1 MNRPKQG
8 GLDSDA
14 GHSMALASERIHS
27 EGREMNKQS
36 SKSSRSATSV
46 GAPAGRASFARLVS
60 HLIPAFGLAALAGA
74 LGGLLLIT
82 TIMLPPRAAQASTWL
97 NGDRLPFNGADW
109 GACAIRNG
117 ALLCWG
123 GGVTR
128 QSRKRP

>member
-36 SKSSRSATSV
+36 SKSSRSATSAS
-46 GAPAGRASFARLVS
+46 APAGRAHFARLVS

-74 LGGLLLIT
+74 PSSRRQRRTGHDGQRRNRRCHIGV
-82 TIMLPPRAAQASTWL
+82 AWL
-97 NGDRLPFNGADW
+97 RD
-109 GACAIRNG
+109 
-117 ALLCWG
+117 
-123 GGVTR
+123 
-128 QSRKRP
+128 

>member
-1 MNRPKQG
+1 
-8 GLDSDA
+8 
-14 GHSMALASERIHS
+14 
-27 EGREMNKQS
+27 MNKQS
-36 SKSSRSATSV
+36 SKSSRSATSAS
-46 GAPAGRASFARLVS
+46 APAGRAHFARLVS
-60 HLIPAFGLAALAGA
+60 SLILALSALAG
-74 LGGLLLIT
+74 LFSPQRGGDGGGLL
-82 TIMLPPRAAQASTWL
+82 PPRVAQAAPEAPTAVASTWL